1 MEGFLP
7 LTPTAFDLVV
17 VVVVFPPEETTAAA
31 AAARATTRRLSAALV
46 GLWVWV
52 FVGVFFV
59 PFLDLP
65 AQEEEVGR
73 RLVVVVFVVV
83 FLVSPLAIFN
93 GGGGGVV
100 VCVCVSVGPLRPET
114 VTCTWRGKRSGEMP
128 PSASLS
134 LDEVEE
140 EEEEEAAL
148 VSLEGMVVPVVVAV
162 PAPVLLPSMTGYQ

>member
-1 MEGFLP
+1 MP

-17 VVVVFPPEETTAAA
+17 VVVVLPPEETTAAA

-65 AQEEEVGR
+65 AEEEEVGR

-83 FLVSPLAIFN
+83 FLVSLLPFSM
-93 GGGGGVV
+93 VV
-100 VCVCVSVGPLRPET
+100 VVVLLLCVCVSVGPLRPET